1 MENIIICSAN
11 CAQSTNLRK
20 CEVIRKRGK
29 MKYWGNYYTKVAENE
44 KAVRTK
50 KMDDQQKA
58 NVKSLDA
65 DNLIKIILAWFVGG
79 IISLMPTFT
88 YIITQTETNED
99 ILEQFFA
106 NKDLFLVITTLT
118 VSTLLELIFNGKNSI
133 TKYVVVSLEVILI
146 VFSMHIF
153 SLLQYTIDIPYKS
166 HMGASLLTT
175 CIVICIVGYF
185 IVCWK
190 RRDA

>member
-1 MENIIICSAN
+1 
-11 CAQSTNLRK
+11 
-20 CEVIRKRGK
+20 
-29 MKYWGNYYTKVAENE
+29 MKY
-44 KAVRTK
+44 
-50 KMDDQQKA
+50 
-58 NVKSLDA
+58 
-65 DNLIKIILAWFVGG
+65 
-79 IISLMPTFT
+79 
-88 YIITQTETNED
+88 
-99 ILEQFFA
+99 FA

-166 HMGASLLTT
+166 HMGASLLTA

-190 RRDA
+190 RRDV